1 MNRTRQEQP
10 MWIAHVAY
18 ENAAGRL
25 RQLYDRI
32 KGPGDNVDNI
42 MLAHSLRPHSMEG
55 HMALY
60 KYVLH
65 HSANTV
71 PKWFLETLGVE
82 VSLLN
87 DCAYCVEHH
96 FSGLRR
102 LLADEARATA
112 IRKALESAM
121 PGDIFSPRERAAL
134 DYARALTKTPN
145 DQAGLKRRLDAMRAA
160 GFDDGEILEI
170 NQVVAYFAYAN
181 RTVLGLGVTTDG
193 DILGLSPGNS
203 ENPDDWSHR

>member
-1 MNRTRQEQP
+1 

-65 HSANTV
+65 HTANTV
-71 PKWFLETLGVE
+71 PKWFLETLGVQ

-102 LLADEARATA
+102 LLADDSRAAA
-112 IRKALESAM
+112 IRQALENGQG
-121 PGDIFSPRERAAL
+121 GDIFSPRERTAL
-134 DYARALTKTPN
+134 DYAHALTMTPN
-145 DQAGLKRRLDAMRAA
+145 DQPALKRRLDAMRSA

>member
-1 MNRTRQEQP
+1 MTWIRTVPYGE
-10 MWIAHVAY
+10 AT
-18 ENAAGRL
+18 GRL
-25 RQLYDRI
+25 KTLYDRV

-60 KYVLH
+60 KTVLH
-65 HSANTV
+65 HGSNTT
-71 PKWFLETLGVE
+71 PKWFLETLGVH

-87 DCAYCVEHH
+87 RCSYCVDHH
-96 FSGLRR
+96 FAGLQR
-102 LLADEARATA
+102 LLGDPARGE
-112 IRKALESAM
+112 RM
-121 PGDIFSPRERAAL
+121 RAAL
-134 DYARALTKTPN
+134 VSGIFEGVFTAREAAAIRYATALTHDP
-145 DQAGLKRRLDAMRAA
+145 AAVGEAMIADLRAA
-160 GFDDGEILEI
+160 GIADAEILEI

-203 ENPDDWSHR
+203 ANPEDWRHA